1 VPYLLHL
8 VDDDFLLAQK
18 LYHPDLSGS
27 TRFFIFLGGGSRCV
41 NVFLAQECVW
51 MSMVEGGAPGKECG
65 VFRKGM
71 TPGGN
76 AGWYKYHFL

>member
-1 VPYLLHL
+1 MVPSSLESCYQVGKHYWQ
-8 VDDDFLLAQK
+8 DDFL
-18 LYHPDLSGS
+18 S
-27 TRFFIFLGGGSRCV
+27 TMRKAHGCV